1 MTKKDIKS
9 IILYLDSADA
19 IDYLTNEQTGILFK
33 AVFRYARTG
42 QKLESS
48 DTALTAL
55 FTIFCAQID
64 RDHKKYEERCERNVA
79 NAKKRYEKQHQG
91 DQSSA
96 TACDGM
102 QLHPNA
108 CHNDNNSDNET
119 EADNKTDTDDDNAG
133 ALIISDA
140 SVSDYSFETVWEMY
154 GKPVGN
160 VEVLKAKWNSLSAK
174 NKDNILAYI
183 PLYVAS
189 TPEVRYRKNFENFLS
204 EQYWETHP
212 LNINTIQN
220 ETTRNTYPTL
230 SGSERRKRDVYQNA
244 VKAIVSLDLATE
256 TGSNNPAGALLPS
269 EIPDN

>member
-1 MTKKDIKS
+1 MAKKEIKS
-9 IILYLDSADA
+9 IILYLDSAEA
-19 IDYLTNEQTGILFK
+19 IEYLTNEQTGILFK

-55 FTIFCAQID
+55 FTILCAQID

-102 QLHPNA
+102 QSHPNA

-140 SVSDYSFETVWEMY
+140 SVSDYSFETIWEMY

-204 EQYWETHP
+204 ERYWETHP

-220 ETTRNTYPTL
+220 ETTINTYPAL
-230 SGSERRKRDVYQNA
+230 SGTERRKRDMFSTA
-244 VKAIVSLDLATE
+244 VKAMSGFELAAESASGIQTSV
-256 TGSNNPAGALLPS
+256 GLPP
-269 EIPDN
+269 EISDN